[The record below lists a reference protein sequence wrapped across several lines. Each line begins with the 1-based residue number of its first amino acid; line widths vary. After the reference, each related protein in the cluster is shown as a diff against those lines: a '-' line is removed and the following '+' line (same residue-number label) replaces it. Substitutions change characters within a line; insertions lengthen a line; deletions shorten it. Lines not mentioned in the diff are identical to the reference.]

1 MREAN
6 NGGTC
11 IARMDDRVAQ
21 VTLRT
26 GMKEWL
32 GGRDYE
38 HSPICQHL
46 GDTGISDLTSAK
58 LEGML
63 AVMAPPNS
71 FVCLKEVVMMI
82 FDYLLERAPKLAPN
96 VLHPLRVRAGTR
108 WFHWSSDTSKTS
120 PQSEAATTRQ
130 QGHLKENLWH
140 KYRKLNDIF
149 KISFNSL
156 IISKFVT
163 KMSRY

>member
-6 NGGTC
+6 KSM
-11 IARMDDRVAQ
+11 AVLVLRDMDDRIAQ

-26 GMKEWL
+26 GTKEWQ

-38 HSPICQHL
+38 DSPICQQL

-71 FVCLKEVVMMI
+71 FVCLKGVVMMI
-82 FDYLLERAPKLAPN
+82 FDYLREHRGW
-96 VLHPLRVRAGTR
+96 HQ
-108 WFHWSSDTSKTS
+108 TSY
-120 PQSEAATTRQ
+120 TRQ
-130 QGHLKENLWH
+130 GLPYGRALDCAHRIEAVLVLLLETMITKQ
-140 KYRKLNDIF
+140 
-149 KISFNSL
+149 NS
-156 IISKFVT
+156 I
-163 KMSRY
+163 